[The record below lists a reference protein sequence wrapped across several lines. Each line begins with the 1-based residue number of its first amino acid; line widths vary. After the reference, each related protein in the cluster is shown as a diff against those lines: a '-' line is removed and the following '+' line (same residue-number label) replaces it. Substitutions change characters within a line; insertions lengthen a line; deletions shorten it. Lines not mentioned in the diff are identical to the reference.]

1 MDTPERVAVLEPDD
15 SLCRRI
21 FGIVAKYGKSRICS
35 QYKSYEELYRDK
47 NDYELYL
54 FNEPNYM
61 RFLHDEKFSSFLA
74 DCTQRS
80 FVLTDDNG
88 GVFPIFALRRTQT
101 VNQEEL
107 SDRIEALQDEFLSE
121 IFLKLGFRHSL
132 TGCRYLKE
140 AIKLASRD
148 SSYLNKGI
156 TKRLYPKLAEIFDTT
171 PSNVERGIRHTLSVC
186 FDAGRFKSLSSVFGN
201 CFNGSHCP
209 TNGEFIALVADML
222 STKIKNHFS
231 PRSR

>member
-15 SLCRRI
+15 SLCKRI
-21 FGIVAKYGKSRICS
+21 FGVVAKYGKNRICS

-47 NDYELYL
+47 NYYELYL

-61 RFLHDEKFSSFLA
+61 RFLQDEKFSSFLA
-74 DCTQRS
+74 DSTQRS

-88 GVFPIFALRRTQT
+88 GVFPVFALKRTLH
-101 VNQEEL
+101 VDADEL
-107 SDRIEALQDEFLSE
+107 SDRIEALQDDFMHD
-121 IFLKLGFRHSL
+121 IFLKLGLRHSL

-140 AIKLASRD
+140 AIKLASND
-148 SSYLNKGI
+148 PSYLNKGI
-156 TKRLYPKLAEIFDTT
+156 TKRLYPAVAEKFSTT

-201 CFNGSHCP
+201 CFTGSHCP

-231 PRSR
+231 PRNR

>member
-21 FGIVAKYGKSRICS
+21 FGIVAKYGKNAVCS

-47 NDYELYL
+47 NDFGSYF
-54 FNEPNYM
+54 FNESNYM
-61 RFLHDEKFSSFLA
+61 RFLHDERFSSFLA
-74 DCTQRS
+74 DSVQRS

-88 GVFPIFALRRTQT
+88 GVFPIFALKRTPTSTPREVSQ
-101 VNQEEL
+101 
-107 SDRIEALQDEFLSE
+107 RIEALQDEFLRE

-140 AIKLASRD
+140 AIKLASND
-148 SSYLNKGI
+148 PSYLNKGI
-156 TKRLYPKLAEIFDTT
+156 TKRLYPKVSEIFSTT

-186 FDAGRFKSLSSVFGN
+186 FDAGKFKSLSSVFGN
-201 CFNGSHCP
+201 CFDGNHCP

-222 STKIKNHFS
+222 STKVKKHFAS
-231 PRSR
+231 LSR